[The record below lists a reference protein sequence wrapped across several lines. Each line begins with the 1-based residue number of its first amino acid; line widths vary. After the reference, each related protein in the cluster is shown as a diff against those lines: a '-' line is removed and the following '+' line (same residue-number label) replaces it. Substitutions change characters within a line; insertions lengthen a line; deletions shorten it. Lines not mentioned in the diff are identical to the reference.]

1 MPTAKDLEVTN
12 RWLVDGL
19 SEESSFDHPVS
30 GPVEVH
36 ETHISWVF
44 LAGDYAYKVK
54 KPITNDFLD
63 YGSLALRKRMCEE
76 ELRLDAR
83 YTEGLYLD
91 VVPITVD
98 EGQLQVNG
106 SGVPVEYAIKM
117 HRFPEDALL
126 SHRLDQGT
134 LTTDEVHQL
143 ATLVAEFHLDATRAD
158 HDMPW
163 GAPEL
168 VFENM
173 SDVIGDLRSVPIRL
187 RDDRQAFAKQLQS
200 LQHWSKEFFDD
211 HRQLFQQR
219 IHNGFI
225 RECHG
230 DLQLSNVFH
239 WKDRLMPFDGI
250 EFNEEFRWIDVLSD
264 AAFLAMDFAAR
275 GHVDLSRLFM
285 NAYLERTGDH
295 ASLALLRWYLVY
307 RALVGAEVAAMRAN
321 QVEASSSDCSEAIA
335 DCRDHLDLGSR
346 FSLPDERR
354 LWITH
359 GLSGSGKST
368 GSELVVA
375 RHGAIRLRSDIE
387 RKRHYGLP
395 IGHRPNAAETEKIY
409 SVEANDATYCRIRRL
424 TRCILDAGFSVVVDA
439 TFLRQQDRE
448 LFRELADS
456 CRVSFSILDFK
467 ADESTLRQRIA
478 DRDSSGTD
486 VSDAGI
492 SVLEMQLKTQQP
504 LAPEEL
510 QYVVEMPDPVAIVE
524 NS

>member
-1 MPTAKDLEVTN
+1 MPTAKDLEVTSQS
-12 RWLVDGL
+12 LVDGL
-19 SEESSFDHPVS
+19 CKGSSYDHPVS
-30 GPVEVH
+30 GPVDVH

-83 YTEGLYLD
+83 YAEELYLS
-91 VVPITVD
+91 VVPITVQGD
-98 EGQLQVNG
+98 QLQVNG

-126 SHRLDQGT
+126 SHRLDHGT
-134 LTTDEVHQL
+134 LTTEEVHQL
-143 ATLVAEFHLDATRAD
+143 ATLVAEFHLGATRVD
-158 HDMPW
+158 QDLPW

-168 VFENM
+168 VFEEM
-173 SDVIGDLRSVPIRL
+173 SNIIGDLRSVPIRSPN
-187 RDDRQAFAKQLQS
+187 DREAFAKQLQS
-200 LQHWSKEFFDD
+200 LQHWSQEFFDD
-211 HRQLFQQR
+211 HRQLFRQR

-230 DLQLSNVFH
+230 DLHLANVFH
-239 WKDRLMPFDGI
+239 WKGRLIPFDGI
-250 EFNEEFRWIDVLSD
+250 EFNEEFRWIDVLSE

-295 ASLALLRWYLVY
+295 ASLALLRWYLVF
-307 RALVGAEVAAMRAN
+307 RALVRAKVAAMRAD
-321 QVEASSSDCSEAIA
+321 QVDASSSGWKDAID
-335 DCRDHLDLGSR
+335 DCRNHVDLASR
-346 FSLPDERR
+346 FSIPDEPR

-368 GSELVVA
+368 GSEFVVA
-375 RHGAIRLRSDIE
+375 RHGTIRLRSDIE

-395 IGHRPNAAETEKIY
+395 IGHRPSAAEIKKIY
-409 SVEANDATYCRIRRL
+409 SAEANDATYGRLRRL
-424 TRCILDAGFSVVVDA
+424 ACCILNAGFSVVVDA
-439 TFLRQQDRE
+439 TFLRRQDRE
-448 LFRELADS
+448 SFRDLADS
-456 CRVSFSILDFK
+456 SGVSFAILDFK

-478 DRDSSGTD
+478 DRVASGTD

-492 SVLEMQLKTQQP
+492 SVLESQLKTQQP

-524 NS
+524 KS